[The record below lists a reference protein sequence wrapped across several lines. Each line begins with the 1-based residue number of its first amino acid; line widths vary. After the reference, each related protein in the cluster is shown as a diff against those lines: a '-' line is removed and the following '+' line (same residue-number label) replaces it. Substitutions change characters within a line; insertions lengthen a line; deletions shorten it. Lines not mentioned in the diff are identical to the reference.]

1 MRIGIDVNPL
11 GVASDT
17 MGAYIYNVLLY
28 LCQSKDE
35 NEYFLY
41 SNIPLARELELD
53 ERFHMRIE
61 NSGGHLKWLL
71 TTLPKRMAQDRLD
84 VFWQPSFIL
93 PRSARD
99 VKTVVTVHDM
109 AAYAYG
115 YSSPK
120 ANITH
125 KLLLKPSCKRA
136 QKVIAISQSC
146 KDDIIRYMGI
156 DSEKIQVVYN
166 GIKMFDDSPIPKEAA
181 EACMKKYS
189 IRQGEY
195 LLFVGTLSPRKNDR
209 VIVEGYFAYRKQGG
223 TKKLVLAG
231 NIAEKSLPVKEMIE
245 QSEYRDDII
254 LTGYISEADKKI
266 LYYHT
271 AMLLYP
277 SRLEGFGFPLLEAM
291 QAKIPVITAN
301 VSCMPEIARDAAL
314 YLNNIDDSSELADR
328 IFQAEALTP
337 EEKQILT
344 EKGLARV
351 AFFSQEDARKKT
363 LEAIESTVREDDR

>member
-11 GVASDT
+11 GIASDT

-28 LCQSKDE
+28 LQRSNEE

-53 ERFHMRIE
+53 ARFHMRIE

-71 TTLPKRMAQDRLD
+71 TTLPKRMAEDKLD

-93 PRSARD
+93 PRSARG
-99 VKTVVTVHDM
+99 VKTVITVHDM

-136 QKVIAISQSC
+136 QKVIAISQAC
-146 KDDIIRYMGI
+146 KEDIVRYMGI
-156 DSEKIQVVYN
+156 DPGKIQVVYN
-166 GIKMFDDSPIPKEAA
+166 GIKMFDDAPIPVETA
-181 EACMKKYS
+181 EACMQKYG
-189 IRQGEY
+189 IRKEDY

-209 VIVEGYFAYRKQGG
+209 VIVEGYFAYRKRGG

-231 NIAEKSLPVKEMIE
+231 NIAEKSLPVKEMIQ
-245 QSEYRDDII
+245 QSAYRDDII
-254 LTGYISEADKKI
+254 LTGYISETEKKI
-266 LYYHT
+266 LYYQA

-291 QAKIPVITAN
+291 QARIPVITAN
-301 VSCMPEIARDAAL
+301 VSCMPEIAQDAAL
-314 YLNNIDDSSELADR
+314 YLNNIDDPAELAER
-328 IFQAEALTP
+328 IFDAEALTP
-337 EEKQILT
+337 EEKQTLT
-344 EKGLARV
+344 ERGLARV
-351 AFFSQEDARKKT
+351 AFFSREDARKKT
-363 LEAIESTVREDDR
+363 LEAIERTVREY

>member
-11 GVASDT
+11 GVDSDT
-17 MGAYIYNVLLY
+17 MGAYIYNVLVY
-28 LCQSKDE
+28 LCQSKDD

-53 ERFHMRIE
+53 ARFHMRIE

-71 TTLPKRMAQDRLD
+71 TTLPKRMVQDRLD

-93 PRSARD
+93 PRSPRS

-109 AAYAYG
+109 AAYAHG

-125 KLLLKPSCKRA
+125 KLFLKLSCKHA
-136 QKVIAISQSC
+136 QKVIAISQAC
-146 KDDIIRYMGI
+146 KEDIIRYMSI
-156 DSEKIQVVYN
+156 DPQKIQVVYN
-166 GIKMFDDSPIPKEAA
+166 GIKMFDDAPIPEEAA
-181 EACMKKYS
+181 DACMEKYE
-189 IRQGEY
+189 IRRGEY

-209 VIVEGYFAYRKQGG
+209 VIVEGYFEYRKQGG

-231 NIAEKSLPVKEMIE
+231 NIAEKSLPVKEMIA
-245 QSEYRDDII
+245 QSEYREDIV
-254 LTGYISEADKKI
+254 LTGYISEAEKKI
-266 LYYHT
+266 LYYNT

-291 QAKIPVITAN
+291 QARVPVITAN
-301 VSCMPEIARDAAL
+301 VSCMPEIAGDAAL
-314 YLNNIDDSSELADR
+314 YLNNIDDPSELATR

-337 EEKQILT
+337 EEKQSLT

-351 AFFSQEDARKKT
+351 AFFSREDARKKT
-363 LEAIESTVREDDR
+363 LEAIESTV